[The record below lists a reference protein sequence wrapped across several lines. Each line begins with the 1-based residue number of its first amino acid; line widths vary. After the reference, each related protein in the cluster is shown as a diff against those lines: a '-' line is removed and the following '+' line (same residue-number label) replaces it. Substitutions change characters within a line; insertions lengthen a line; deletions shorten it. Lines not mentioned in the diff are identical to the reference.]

1 VKLSLFRDQAGR
13 GRVLFVT
20 NTTPETR
27 TARLAVAAFGAAET
41 EAVDAL
47 DGAAFRAT
55 FGALEVPLSPH
66 SVRMLELK

>member
-1 VKLSLFRDQAGR
+1 
-13 GRVLFVT
+13 VLFVT
-20 NTTPETR
+20 NTTGAAK
-27 TARLAVAAFGAAET
+27 TARLEISALGSGNRPISEV
-41 EAVDAL
+41 VDAL